1 MNGAT
6 IGRRTLMAGAVAWLA
21 RPLQALAAT
30 AAPARPRVS
39 LTTPKGV
46 IVIEL
51 AMDKAP
57 ITAGNFLRYVEAK
70 KYDGGTIYRA
80 VRDGGKGMGTIQ
92 GGASP
97 KARPFRPIE
106 HESTTKTG
114 IKHRAGTISMGRLE
128 PGSATSDFFIC
139 ASAQPYLDANPK
151 AKGDNLGYAA
161 FGQVVEGMSV
171 VKAILAGRTDGK
183 AIVPAMKG
191 QMLNPPV
198 PIVGA
203 KRLA

>member
-1 MNGAT
+1 MTRAP
-6 IGRRTLMAGAVAWLA
+6 IGRRTLLAGAAAWLA
-21 RPLQALAAT
+21 RPFQALAAT

-39 LTTPKGV
+39 LTTSKGV

-51 AMDKAP
+51 ALDKAP

-70 KYDGGTIYRA
+70 KYDGGSIYRA
-80 VRDGGKGMGTIQ
+80 VRDAPGAGTIQ

-106 HESTTKTG
+106 HEPTSKTG
-114 IKHRAGTISMGRLE
+114 IKHKAGTISMGRLA

-139 ASAQPYLDANPK
+139 ASAQPYLDANPRG
-151 AKGDNLGYAA
+151 KGDNLGYAA

-183 AIVPAMKG
+183 ALIPAMKG

-198 PIVGA
+198 PIVSA
-203 KRLA
+203 KRL